1 MPHDTMTSALEPML
15 HKMQQWKK
23 LDQKDRQ
30 AILDLP
36 FTIEHADPARYIV
49 REGDRPKHSCLLVS
63 GFAFRQKTVTDGAR
77 SISAIH
83 MRGDIVDLQNSLL
96 DMADHSVQALTRCK
110 VAFIPREAILEVAF
124 AYPAVGIAM
133 WFDTLVDG
141 SIFREWIANVTRRN
155 ATQRIA
161 HILCEV
167 GVRLEAA
174 GLGNK
179 LNYEL
184 PMTQEHLAD
193 CTGLTPIHV
202 NRTLK
207 ALATAGEIS
216 RSKRNVAITD
226 WAKITKTA
234 DFREAYLHLP
244 QRGLLQ

>member
-1 MPHDTMTSALEPML
+1 MPYDAETHVLEPML

-23 LDQKDRQ
+23 LNSQEQR
-30 AILDLP
+30 AILNLP
-36 FTIEHADPARYIV
+36 FVTEYADPARYIV
-49 REGDRPKHSCLLVS
+49 REGDRPTHSCLLVS
-63 GFAFRQKTVTDGAR
+63 GFAFRQKIVGDGGR
-77 SISAIH
+77 SISAVH

-96 DMADHSVQALTRCK
+96 ETADHSVQALTRCK
-110 VAFIPREAILEVAF
+110 VAFIPRQAILEVAF
-124 AYPAVGIAM
+124 AYPAVGLAM

-141 SIFREWIANVTRRN
+141 SIFREWIANVGRRS
-155 ATQRIA
+155 AAQRIA

-207 ALATAGEIS
+207 ALERSGEIT
-216 RSKRNVAITD
+216 RLKRHVAIAD
-226 WAKITKTA
+226 WGKITKTA
-234 DFREAYLHLP
+234 DFRQAYLHLP